1 MTDIETTIKTFVA
14 SWNEPNAEARREAI
28 DQIWASDG
36 VYRNASTEF
45 TGHDG
50 IAEAVNAAYEA
61 FGENGFRFNLAAV
74 DVNHN
79 AVRYR
84 WEMVP
89 VAGGEP
95 DSIGTHVAMLGAD
108 GRLVSDHQFID
119 KAPTPR

>member
-1 MTDIETTIKTFVA
+1 MTDIETTINAFVA
-14 SWNEPNAEARREAI
+14 SWNEPDAEVRRELI
-28 DQIWASDG
+28 DQIWAPDG

-45 TGHDG
+45 NGRDG
-50 IAEAVNAAYEA
+50 IAEAVNGAYEA
-61 FGENGFRFNLAAV
+61 FGENGFRFNLVAV
-74 DVNHN
+74 DVNHG

-89 VAGGEP
+89 ADGGEP
-95 DSIGTHVAMLGAD
+95 DSIGTHVAMLGSD